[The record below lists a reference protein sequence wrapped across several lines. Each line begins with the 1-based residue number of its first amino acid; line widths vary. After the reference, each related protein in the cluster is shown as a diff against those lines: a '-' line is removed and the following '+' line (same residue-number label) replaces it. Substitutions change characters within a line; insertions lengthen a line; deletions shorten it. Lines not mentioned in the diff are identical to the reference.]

1 MSWQDVGHNGD
12 PMASFSESQQRVWRA
27 AFHEDVGPQSGEAT
41 GSIKCLTS
49 NEAVIEE
56 EERLSL
62 QCSDVH
68 AFGFPKL
75 KRRLVCGKKL
85 DRRKQER
92 LERMVIGLQG
102 VHRTDPNVKFT
113 ALQHSQQ
120 SRAKRLG
127 ELDLHVRPSLGV
139 TMQKRRKNP
148 VDHLRRRRH
157 LQDAGI
163 GAPQQ
168 LSSLSERA
176 NGPEDSAAIAEQPLT
191 LAGEDQPAANTIK

>member
-1 MSWQDVGHNGD
+1 MSWQDGRHNSYAVAG
-12 PMASFSESQQRVWRA
+12 FGERQQRVWRA
-27 AFHEDVGPQSGEAT
+27 AFHENAGPQSGEAT

-49 NEAVIEE
+49 NEAAIEK

-75 KRRLVCGKKL
+75 KRRLVCGEKL

-102 VHRTDPNVKFT
+102 IHRTDPNVKFA

-127 ELDLHVRPSLGV
+127 ELDLHVWPSLGV
-139 TMQKRRKNP
+139 TMQKRRRNP

-157 LQDAGI
+157 FQDAGI

-168 LSSLSERA
+168 LSSLFERA
-176 NGPEDSAAIAEQPLT
+176 NG
-191 LAGEDQPAANTIK
+191 